1 MPEVALSAFPGDAGG
16 LLPNI
21 NRWRKQIEL
30 AEMDEAQLKEA
41 AEFVEK
47 DGVKVAL
54 VDFAAGEGQRVLG
67 AVIVPGDGQTW
78 FLKSSGAAVSLGKI
92 KPDFDALAKSF
103 RVELTAAP
111 AAPDGNQVRSRLEA
125 WQLPS
130 NWAADPKASSM
141 VAAAYDAA
149 NSEGGGRVTVTLLT
163 NDGGGLLANINRWR
177 QQVGLPPVEKVE
189 QQPLTD
195 LGAGSVLVNLV
206 SADGAKG
213 MSAAIIGSREQ
224 TWFFKLTGSAK
235 GIETERQ
242 QFERMVRVV
251 GLGERAQ

>member
-1 MPEVALSAFPGDAGG
+1 MALAACVALAACERDEIHAYRAPKPVHHAPVANAKVVWTTPAGWESVASDQPMRLATFRPGSEMPEVALSAFPGDAGG

-54 VDFAAGEGQRVLG
+54 VDFAAGEGQRMLG

-111 AAPDGNQVRSRLEA
+111 AAPDGKQVQSRLEA
-125 WQLPS
+125 WPSRATGPRTPRHPRWLPRRTTRRI
-130 NWAADPKASSM
+130 AR
-141 VAAAYDAA
+141 VAAA
-149 NSEGGGRVTVTLLT
+149 
-163 NDGGGLLANINRWR
+163 
-177 QQVGLPPVEKVE
+177 
-189 QQPLTD
+189 
-195 LGAGSVLVNLV
+195 
-206 SADGAKG
+206 
-213 MSAAIIGSREQ
+213 
-224 TWFFKLTGSAK
+224 
-235 GIETERQ
+235 
-242 QFERMVRVV
+242 
-251 GLGERAQ
+251 